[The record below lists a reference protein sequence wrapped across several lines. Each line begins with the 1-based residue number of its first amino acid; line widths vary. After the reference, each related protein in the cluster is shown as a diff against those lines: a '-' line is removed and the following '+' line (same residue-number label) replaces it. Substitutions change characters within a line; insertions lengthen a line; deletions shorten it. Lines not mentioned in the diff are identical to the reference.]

1 MSAPTITPSASAFD
15 WQVSPEGSGKPASLT
30 VQLRRK
36 IHVLPWFRFVSAE
49 GDDGHATVSFA
60 SHTISI
66 EGHGLAALLEAVS
79 SQRLVRIVQPTENEA
94 KFRVR
99 GEGANPYAG
108 PGISGIKIEAAG
120 Q

>member
-1 MSAPTITPSASAFD
+1 MSAPTITPLASAFD
-15 WQVSPEGSGKPASLT
+15 WQVSPEGSGKPALT

-36 IHVLPWFRFVSAE
+36 IYVLPWFRFVSAE

-79 SQRLVRIVQPTENEA
+79 SQRLVRIVQPTENEG